1 MAKAL
6 SVDLRR
12 RVIDALVEVM
22 TRVSVGSVVV
32 CRPVLVGNVAIFHRR
47 FEHHA
52 LIELIDHAAL
62 DFLPRRLAFR
72 HIGKTAIGEFRSDLG
87 APAFQFLIGNK
98 DIGLARIQ
106 IDPHRVAGF

>member
-12 RVIDALVEVM
+12 CVKDAIVEAM
-22 TRVSVGSVVV
+22 ARVSVGSVVV

-47 FEHHA
+47 LEHHA

-62 DFLPRRLAFR
+62 DFLPWGLAFR
-72 HIGKTAIGEFRSDLG
+72 HIAKTAIGELFRDCLFAG
-87 APAFQFLIGNK
+87 GQFLIGNK
-98 DIGLARIQ
+98 DIGLARI
-106 IDPHRVAGF
+106 